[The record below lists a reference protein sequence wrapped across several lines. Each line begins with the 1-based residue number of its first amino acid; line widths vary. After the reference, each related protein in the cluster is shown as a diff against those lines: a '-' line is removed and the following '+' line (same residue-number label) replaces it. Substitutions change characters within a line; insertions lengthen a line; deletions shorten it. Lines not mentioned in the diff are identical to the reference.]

1 MHQFLLRKNC
11 SHPFFKVYC
20 ALFTRWTPFCHSLSL
35 TVICCHSL
43 YHSLS
48 FVITRCIT
56 HCHSLSF
63 VVTQCTSRLS
73 FYKRSFSTNWKWKW
87 MNRIQHGKKDVV
99 GKQKF
104 ELSWKIIHHTN
115 RFISKWLVKKIGFQ
129 KLRDLLKSGKQKKA
143 SEIYYAESAVRRCS

>member
-1 MHQFLLRKNC
+1 MPFLLVE
-11 SHPFFKVYC
+11 P
-20 ALFTRWTPFCHSLSL
+20 LFVTRCHSLSFVV
-35 TVICCHSL
+35 TRCTTRCHL
-43 YHSLS
+43 LHHSLS

-99 GKQKF
+99 GKEKF

-115 RFISKWLVKKIGFQ
+115 RFISKWLVKKIGFE